1 MMDETV
7 QPGQTS
13 EARMDVRFSDTAQAL
28 QLSGAD
34 RYPPVFATSR
44 MVALMEIAAARML
57 NRLLQP
63 GQLSVG
69 VNVDIRHTAAT
80 PVGATVRARATYL
93 GEEGKLHRFRVEA
106 FDDAGPIGEGEHTR
120 AIVST
125 ERLMA
130 GAEKRKD

>member
-1 MMDETV
+1 MNDRLG
-7 QPGQTS
+7 PGVTF

-28 QLSGAD
+28 QLSDED
-34 RYPPVFATSR
+34 RYPPVLATSR

-57 NRLLQP
+57 IGLLQP

-80 PVGATVRARATYL
+80 PVGCAVRAVATFL
-93 GEEGKLHRFRVEA
+93 GQEGKLYRFKVEA
-106 FDDAGPIGEGEHTR
+106 FDPAGPIGEGEHTR
-120 AIVST
+120 AIIAT

-130 GAEKRKD
+130 GAEKRKG